1 VSGQRADPPFLALV
15 RLRAPDGSPRAVP
28 RAYRAARPL
37 LAGIPGYTG
46 CLLLRSVA
54 DRRRYL
60 MVMRWADEAAFARWE
75 AAHRRAG
82 HPSPLRA
89 FQDRADP
96 RGHVERLAVTATH
109 GRMGERA

>member
-1 VSGQRADPPFLALV
+1 VKRPPFLALV
-15 RLRAPDGSPRAVP
+15 RLRAPAGSPQSVP

-37 LAGIPGYTG
+37 LAGVHGCTG
-46 CLLLRSVA
+46 CVLLRSVA
-54 DRRRYL
+54 DGRRYL
-60 MVMRWADEAAFARWE
+60 MLIGWTDEAAFTRWE

-96 RGHVERLAVTATH
+96 RGHVERLAVTAAH
-109 GRMGERA
+109 GRTGTRA